1 MEGVVKFR
9 IVQTALA
16 ILAVTR
22 GGAVAPV
29 AAQEARVVVSGAPN
43 GASFMGCF
51 RAEQNLFGRNRL
63 TFCLDRRGT
72 YRITGAVHCDGD
84 LNWRVAGRTITV
96 DLRRARCS
104 RGVTWERASM
114 TCNSTGRLL
123 PAMGGRLPRVSALRC
138 TYRPTLRGQ
147 QVTTFTARR
156 S

>member
-16 ILAVTR
+16 ILAVTL